1 MKNIKIEIRG
11 NETVSPELGDILRA
25 TDTNTVVLVTKL
37 YATKSAFGG
46 VVLFS
51 GRTDHDVG
59 YYRKDW
65 FGSNFIPFKGVITIT
80 VD

>member
-46 VVLFS
+46 AVLFS
-51 GRTDHDVG
+51 GNTEHDVG

-65 FGSNFIPFKGVITIT
+65 FTRNFIPFKGVITIT